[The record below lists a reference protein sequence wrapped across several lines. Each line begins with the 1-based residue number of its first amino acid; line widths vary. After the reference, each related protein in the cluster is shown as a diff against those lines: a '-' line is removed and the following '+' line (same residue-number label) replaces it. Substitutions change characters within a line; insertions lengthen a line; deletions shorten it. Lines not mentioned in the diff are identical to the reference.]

1 MNWWRTDEKHF
12 EKETWKH
19 EGKFSLLKIHLDT
32 NLRHFFDFFFISSRM
47 TAVLLIYF
55 FKCLTW

>member
-1 MNWWRTDEKHF
+1 MNWWRTDEKYF

-32 NLRHFFDFFFISSRM
+32 NLRHFFDFFLFQ
-47 TAVLLIYF
+47 AEWQQFY
-55 FKCLTW
+55 

>member
-19 EGKFSLLKIHLDT
+19 KGKFSLLKIHLDT
-32 NLRHFFDFFFISSRM
+32 NLRHFFDFFFYFKQNDSSFIN
-47 TAVLLIYF
+47 LF
-55 FKCLTW
+55 F